1 MKQVDELDQLNRKN
15 FIVTEPHPE
24 RVLQFGEGNFLRAFV
39 DWQFDKM
46 NKLADW
52 NTGVVIVQ
60 PQAGGL
66 VEKLNEQDGLYTVIL
81 EGMKDGQAVKEHTLV
96 ECVTRGLNPY
106 SSDWSAYEA
115 LSQKPELRFVVS
127 NTTEAGIAYGPED
140 RLEDRPQKSFPGKL
154 AALLYKRFQFF
165 NGDPG
170 KGLVIIPC
178 ELIDRNGDA
187 LKEIVLK
194 YADQWKL
201 GAEFTSWLEEANT
214 FCNSLVDRI
223 VPGYP
228 KDRITEIQAEL
239 GYRDSLVV
247 VGEQYHLWVIEGPQW
262 LKEELPAHLAGLNVL
277 IVDDMAPYRTR
288 KVRILNGAHTAL
300 TPVAYLYGLDT
311 VGQAVEHD
319 VVGAFIQSLIR
330 EEVIPTLD
338 SPAAELNVYA
348 DDVIERFHNP
358 YVSHYVMS
366 IALNSISKFKTRNLP
381 SLLQYVEQHKALPVK
396 TVFSLASLF
405 VFYRGKRDGEPI
417 ALADEAEVLTAFGE
431 LWSGYDG
438 TLAGAKQLTAQILG
452 KQTWWGQDLN
462 QIAGLAEQTAQ
473 HVYEITSRGMKETLD
488 SLTGNSVPR
497 A

>member
-1 MKQVDELDQLNRKN
+1 MKQVDELDQLNRKS
-15 FIVTEPHPE
+15 FIVTEPYPE

-81 EGMKDGQAVKEHTLV
+81 EGMKDGQAVKEHTVV

-106 SSDWSAYEA
+106 GSDWSEYEA

-140 RLEDRPQKSFPGKL
+140 RLEDRPQNSFPGKL

-201 GAEFTSWLEEANT
+201 GAEFTAWLEEANT

-239 GYRDSLVV
+239 GYKDSLVV

-262 LKEELPAHLAGLNVL
+262 LKKELPAHLAGLNVL

-338 SPAAELNVYA
+338 SPATELNVYA
-348 DDVIERFHNP
+348 DDVVERFHNP

-366 IALNSISKFKTRNLP
+366 IALNSVSKFKTRNLP
-381 SLLQYVEQHKALPVK
+381 SLLQYVEQHKALPAK

-417 ALADEAEVLTAFGE
+417 VLADEAEVLTAFGE

-473 HVYEITSRGMKETLD
+473 YVYEITSRGMKETLD

>member
-1 MKQVDELDQLNRKN
+1 MKQVDELDQLNRKS

-24 RVLQFGEGNFLRAFV
+24 KVLQFGEGNFLRAFV

-46 NKLADW
+46 NKLAEW

-60 PQAGGL
+60 PQPGGL

-81 EGMKDGQAVKEHTLV
+81 EGIKDGKAMKEHTVV
-96 ECVTRGLNPY
+96 ECVTRGINPY
-106 SSDWSAYEA
+106 GSDFLEYEA

-127 NTTEAGIAYGPED
+127 NTTEAGIAYAPED
-140 RLEDRPQKSFPGKL
+140 QLEDRPQKSFPGKL
-154 AALLYKRFQFF
+154 AAFLYKRFQFF
-165 NGDPG
+165 GGDQS

-201 GAEFTSWLEEANT
+201 GADFIAWLEESNT

-228 KDRITEIQAEL
+228 KDRIHEIQAEL
-239 GYRDSLVV
+239 GYKDDLVV

-319 VVGAFIQSLIR
+319 IMGNFIQSLIR
-330 EEVIPTLD
+330 EEIIPTLD
-338 SPAAELNVYA
+338 SPEAELNVYA
-348 DDVIERFHNP
+348 DDVIERFRNP

-366 IALNSISKFKTRNLP
+366 IALNSVSKFKTRNLP
-381 SLLQYVEQHKALPVK
+381 SLLQYVAQRKALPVK
-396 TVFSLASLF
+396 IVFSLASLL
-405 VFYRGKRDGEPI
+405 VFYRGDRNGESI
-417 ALADEAEVLTAFGE
+417 ALADEAEVLSTFGE
-431 LWSGYDG
+431 LWSQYDG
-438 TLAGAKQLTAQILG
+438 TLAGAKQLTALVLG
-452 KQTWWGQDLN
+452 RQTWWGQDLN
-462 QIAGLAEQTAQ
+462 QIEGLAEQTAQ

>member
-1 MKQVDELDQLNRKN
+1 MKQVDELDQLNRKS

-46 NKLADW
+46 NKLAEW

-60 PQAGGL
+60 PQPGGL
-66 VEKLNEQDGLYTVIL
+66 VEKLNVQDGLYTVIL
-81 EGMKDGQAVKEHTLV
+81 EGIKDGQAMKEHTVV
-96 ECVTRGLNPY
+96 ECVTRGINPY
-106 SSDWSAYEA
+106 GPEFLEYEA
-115 LSQKPELRFVVS
+115 LSQKPELRFIVS
-127 NTTEAGIAYGPED
+127 NTTEAGIAYAPED
-140 RLEDRPQKSFPGKL
+140 QLEDRPQKSFPGKL
-154 AALLYKRFQFF
+154 TAFLYKRFHFF
-165 NGDPG
+165 EGDQS

-194 YADQWKL
+194 YANQWEL
-201 GAEFTSWLEEANT
+201 GAEFIAWIEEANT

-228 KDRITEIQAEL
+228 KDRIHEIQAEL
-239 GYRDSLVV
+239 GYKDDLVV

-319 VVGAFIQSLIR
+319 VMGEYIQSLIR
-330 EEVIPTLD
+330 EEIIPTLD

-348 DDVIERFHNP
+348 DDVIERFRNP

-366 IALNSISKFKTRNLP
+366 IALNSVSKFKTRNLP
-381 SLLQYVEQHKALPVK
+381 SLLQYVAQHKVLPAK
-396 TVFSLASLF
+396 IVFSLASLL
-405 VFYRGKRDGEPI
+405 VFYRGDRNGESI
-417 ALADEAEVLTAFGE
+417 ALADEAEVLSTFGE
-431 LWSGYDG
+431 LWSTYDG
-438 TLAGAKQLTAQILG
+438 TLAGAKQLTEQVLS

-462 QIAGLAEQTAQ
+462 QVEGLAEQTAQ

-488 SLTGNSVPR
+488 SLTGNSVPG

>member
-1 MKQVDELDQLNRKN
+1 MKQVDELDQLNRKS
-15 FIVTEPHPE
+15 FIVSSPFPE

-46 NKLADW
+46 NKQAEW

-60 PQAGGL
+60 PQAGGM
-66 VEKLNEQDGLYTVIL
+66 VEKLNEQGGLYTVIL
-81 EGMKDGQAVKEHTLV
+81 EGMKDGQAVKEHTVV

-106 SSDWSAYEA
+106 GPDWSEYEA
-115 LSQKPELRFVVS
+115 LIQKPELRFVVS

-165 NGDPG
+165 NGDPS

-194 YADQWKL
+194 YVDQWKL

-239 GYRDSLVV
+239 GYKDSLIV

-381 SLLQYVEQHKALPVK
+381 SLLQYVEQHKELPVK

-405 VFYRGKRDGEPI
+405 VFYGGKRDGEPI

-431 LWSGYDG
+431 LWSGYNG
-438 TLAGAKQLTAQILG
+438 TLAGAKQLTAQILS
-452 KQTWWGQDLN
+452 KHTWWGQDLN

-473 HVYEITSRGMKETLD
+473 HVYEITSRGMKDTLD

>member
-1 MKQVDELDQLNRKN
+1 MKQVDELDQLNRKS
-15 FIVTEPHPE
+15 FIVTEPYPE

-46 NKLADW
+46 NKQAEW
-52 NTGVVIVQ
+52 KTGVVIVQ
-60 PQAGGL
+60 PQPGGM
-66 VEKLNEQDGLYTVIL
+66 VEKLNEQEGLYTVIL
-81 EGMKDGQAVKEHTLV
+81 EGIKDGQAMKEHTVV
-96 ECVTRGLNPY
+96 ECVARGLNPY
-106 SSDWSAYEA
+106 TSDFAEYEA

-127 NTTEAGIAYGPED
+127 NTTEAGIAYVPED

-165 NGDPG
+165 GGDQS

-194 YADQWKL
+194 YADQWGL
-201 GAEFTSWLEEANT
+201 GAAFTAWLKEANT

-228 KDRITEIQAEL
+228 RDRIHEIQAEL
-239 GYRDSLVV
+239 GYKDDLVV

-300 TPVAYLYGLDT
+300 TPVSYLYGLDT

-319 VVGAFIQSLIR
+319 VMGAFIQSLIR
-330 EEVIPTLD
+330 EEIIPTLD
-338 SPAAELNVYA
+338 SPEAELNLYA
-348 DDVIERFHNP
+348 DAVIERFRNP
-358 YVSHYVMS
+358 YVNHYVMS
-366 IALNSISKFKTRNLP
+366 IALNSVSKFKTRNLP
-381 SLLQYVEQHKALPVK
+381 SLLQYVKQHKALPAK
-396 TVFSLASLF
+396 MVFSLASLL
-405 VFYRGKRDGEPI
+405 VFYRGDRNGEPI
-417 ALADEAEVLTAFGE
+417 ALADESEVLGAFGE
-431 LWSGYDG
+431 LWSRYDG
-438 TLAGAKQLTAQILG
+438 TLAGAKQLTEQVLG

-462 QIAGLAEQTAQ
+462 QIEGLAEQTAN
-473 HVYEITSRGMKETLD
+473 HVYEMTSRGIKETLE
-488 SLTGNSVPR
+488 SLTGNSAPR